1 MNEFC
6 HNLGT
11 RHQFL
16 TFSAQHVLFAFVYI
30 LKIISFLI
38 YLKIHELN
46 QKTTEK

>member
-16 TFSAQHVLFAFVYI
+16 TFSAQHALFAFVYI
-30 LKIISFLI
+30 LKIIFLI
-38 YLKIHELN
+38 YLKKHELN